1 MRIGADGS
9 LGPAVRPSPDLNGD
23 GSINGADLGVL
34 LTAWSGEPGESSADL
49 NADAGVD
56 GADLGQLLTAWQE

>member
-1 MRIGADGS
+1 
-9 LGPAVRPSPDLNGD
+9 
-23 GSINGADLGVL
+23 VL

-49 NADAGVD
+49 NADAIVD